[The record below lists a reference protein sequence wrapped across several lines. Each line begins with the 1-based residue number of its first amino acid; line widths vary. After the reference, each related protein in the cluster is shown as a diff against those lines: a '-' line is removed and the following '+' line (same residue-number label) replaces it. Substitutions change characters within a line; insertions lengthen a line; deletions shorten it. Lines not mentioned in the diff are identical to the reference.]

1 MMKQFI
7 LVPKVDLLPKLDL
20 KYIHAHD
27 RYNILAAKAMA
38 DAKSDKSAAKALF
51 EMVGLESEKYR
62 LGHTKVQCL
71 AILFSLKR
79 VNKVASF

>member
-1 MMKQFI
+1 MMEQFI
-7 LVPKVDLLPKLDL
+7 FVPKVDLLHKLDL
-20 KYIHAHD
+20 RYIHAHD

-79 VNKVASF
+79 VNKVALF

>member
-1 MMKQFI
+1 MIEKFI
-7 LVPKVDLLPKLDL
+7 FAPKVDLLHKLDS

-62 LGHTKVQCL
+62 LGHTKVQSMSSN
-71 AILFSLKR
+71 FVQS
-79 VNKVASF
+79 

>member
-1 MMKQFI
+1 MEQFI
-7 LVPKVDLLPKLDL
+7 FVPKVDLLHKLDL
-20 KYIHAHD
+20 RYIHAHH

-62 LGHTKVQCL
+62 LGHTKVQ
-71 AILFSLKR
+71 
-79 VNKVASF
+79 